1 MNSTTDQVIMFFKAL
16 VAISVLSLFLLAAQT
31 NNSFAGKDV
40 ASIPVPKN
48 VIFPGQVISDALL
61 RERVVPVEYL
71 TRVSVQIDRTTTV
84 GMVARTTLMPNQ
96 PIFTNSII
104 QPDVVRVNRPTVME
118 YVSGTLRIT
127 AEVMPLV
134 TAKKGEFVRA
144 RNIHSGS
151 IVTGIAMGDGTIQA
165 KVLR

>member
-1 MNSTTDQVIMFFKAL
+1 MNLAPGQAILFFKAS
-16 VAISVLSLFLLAAQT
+16 ATICALSLFWLVVQT
-31 NNSFAGKDV
+31 GSSFAGKEV
-40 ASIPVPKN
+40 TSIPVPKN
-48 VIFPGQVISDALL
+48 VIFPGQVISEALL

-71 TRVSVQIDRTTTV
+71 TRVSVQIDRSTTV

-96 PIFTNSII
+96 PIFTNSIV
-104 QPDVVRVNRPTVME
+104 QPDVVRVNRPTIME
-118 YVSGTLRIT
+118 YISGTLKIT
-127 AEVMPLV
+127 AEVMPLIS
-134 TAKKGEFVRA
+134 AKKGEFVRA

>member
-1 MNSTTDQVIMFFKAL
+1 MNSLTDQVILFCKAS
-16 VAISVLSLFLLAAQT
+16 VAVCTLSLLLLAAQT
-31 NNSFAGKDV
+31 NVSLAGDDV
-40 ASIPVPKN
+40 AAIPVPRN
-48 VIFPGQVISDALL
+48 VIFPGQVISQALL
-61 RERVVPVEYL
+61 RERIVPVEYL
-71 TRVSVQIDRTTTV
+71 ARVSVQIDSVKTV

-96 PIFTNSII
+96 PIFTNSIV
-104 QPDVVRVNRPTVME
+104 QPDVVRVNRPTIME

-134 TAKKGEFVRA
+134 SAKKGEFVRA

>member
-1 MNSTTDQVIMFFKAL
+1 MNSITGQVISFYKVS
-16 VAISVLSLFLLAAQT
+16 VAICALSLFLLATQT
-31 NNSFAGKDV
+31 NSSFAGNDV

-61 RERVVPVEYL
+61 RERVVPIKYL
-71 TRVSVQIDRTTTV
+71 TRVSVQIDRIATV

-96 PIFTNSII
+96 PIFTNSIV
-104 QPDVVRVNRPTVME
+104 QPDVVRVNRPTIME
-118 YVSGTLRIT
+118 YISGTLRIT

-134 TAKKGEFVRA
+134 SAKKGEFVRA